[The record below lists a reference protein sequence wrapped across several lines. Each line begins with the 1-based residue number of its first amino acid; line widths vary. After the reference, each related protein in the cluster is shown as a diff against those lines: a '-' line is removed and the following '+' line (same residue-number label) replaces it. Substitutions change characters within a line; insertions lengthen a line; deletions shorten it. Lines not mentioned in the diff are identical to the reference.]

1 MNMLLSSNEVLVE
14 RLRKGDQRA
23 FKEIY
28 SKFWK
33 KLFSIALRKINDTAA
48 VEGIVQDI
56 FLKLWE
62 RKESL
67 SIDNLEAY
75 LVTAVRYGC
84 VNHVR
89 LSMMHEKFEL
99 HVHHHYPQEIS
110 CTEEHMDFTDLMNSI
125 EKVLSSFP
133 EISRQIFRMH
143 RIECHSAKEISLQL
157 GIPQR
162 TVELRLSR
170 VVQTLRIYLDDY
182 L

>member
-1 MNMLLSSNEVLVE
+1 MSILQSSDEVLVE
-14 RLRKGDQRA
+14 RLRKGDQLA

-28 SKFWK
+28 SRFWK
-33 KLFSIALRKINDTAA
+33 KLFSIALKKVNDRAV

-62 RKESL
+62 RKEL
-67 SIDNLEAY
+67 LNVDNLEAY

-84 VNHVR
+84 INHIR
-89 LSMMHEKFEL
+89 LSMLHEKFEM
-99 HVHHHYPQEIS
+99 HVHQYYRHEIS
-110 CTEEHMDFTDLMNSI
+110 CTEEQVEFTDLMASV
-125 EKVLSSFP
+125 EKVLCSFP
-133 EISRQIFRMH
+133 ESSQQIFRMH
-143 RIECHSAKEISLQL
+143 RIECHSAKEISCKL

-162 TVELRLSR
+162 TVELRLSK

>member
-1 MNMLLSSNEVLVE
+1 MSITLSSNEVLVD
-14 RLRKGDQRA
+14 RLRTGDQIA

-28 SKFWK
+28 SRFWK
-33 KLFSIALRKINDTAA
+33 KLFSIALKKINDRAV
-48 VEGIVQDI
+48 VEGLVQDI

-67 SIDNLEAY
+67 RVDNLEAY

-84 VNHVR
+84 INHVR
-89 LSMMHEKFEL
+89 LSMMHEKFEM
-99 HVHHHYPQEIS
+99 HVYHHCPQEIS
-110 CTEEHMDFTDLMNSI
+110 CTEEQMDFTDLMGRV

-133 EISRQIFRMH
+133 ESSRQIFRMH
-143 RIECHSAKEISLQL
+143 RIECYSAKEIALHL

-162 TVELRLSR
+162 TVELRLSK
-170 VVQTLRIYLDDY
+170 VVQTLRIYLEEY

>member
-1 MNMLLSSNEVLVE
+1 MSILLSSNEVLVE
-14 RLRKGDQRA
+14 RLREGDQIA
-23 FKEIY
+23 FREIY
-28 SKFWK
+28 SRFWK
-33 KLFSIALRKINDTAA
+33 RLFSIALKKVNDSAA

-67 SIDNLEAY
+67 NIDNLEAY

-84 VNHVR
+84 INHVR

-99 HVHHHYPQEIS
+99 HIQNHHAQEMS
-110 CTEEHMDFTDLMNSI
+110 CTEEQLDFTDLMNSV
-125 EKVLSSFP
+125 EKVLRSFP
-133 EISRQIFRMH
+133 ESSQQIFRMH
-143 RIECHSAKEISLQL
+143 RIECHSAKEISVQL

-162 TVELRLSR
+162 TVELRLSK

>member
-1 MNMLLSSNEVLVE
+1 MVE
-14 RLRKGDQRA
+14 RLRKGDQIA

-28 SKFWK
+28 TRFWK
-33 KLFSIALRKINDTAA
+33 KLFSIALKKIGDSAA

-67 SIDNLEAY
+67 DIDNLEAY

-99 HVHHHYPQEIS
+99 HVHHHYPQDIS
-110 CTEEHMDFTDLMNSI
+110 CTEEQMDFTDLMDSV
-125 EKVLSSFP
+125 EKVLKSFP
-133 EISRQIFRMH
+133 ESYQQIFRMH

-162 TVELRLSR
+162 TVELRLSK

>member
-1 MNMLLSSNEVLVE
+1 MSILLNSNEVLIG
-14 RLRKGDQRA
+14 RLRKADQLA

-28 SKFWK
+28 SRFWK
-33 KLFSIALRKINDTAA
+33 KLYSIALNKVGDNVAA
-48 VEGIVQDI
+48 EGIVQDI
-56 FLKLWE
+56 FLKIWE

-67 SIDNLEAY
+67 NIDNLEAY

-84 VNHVR
+84 VNHLR

-99 HVHHHYPQEIS
+99 HVQHHYPQEIS
-110 CTEEHMDFTDLMNSI
+110 CTEEQMDFSDLMNSV

-133 EISRQIFRMH
+133 ETSQQIFRMH
-143 RIECHSAKEISLQL
+143 RIECHSAREIAQQL

-162 TVELRLSR
+162 TVELRLSK
-170 VVQTLRIYLDDY
+170 VVQTLRLYLDDY